1 MFVPIKSAFN
11 VAQVSL
17 ASTTYFETLDT
28 MGAWQTARYLLGLS
42 SVIYGVLL
50 ITLRP
55 DAEQGHDCSSHSD
68 RHTEEV
74 NPDTTRIKAG
84 GNLSIRDAGFYGADA
99 AEQWQYTTRR
109 GNVENP
115 LASTEISER

>member
-1 MFVPIKSAFN
+1 VFVPIKSAFN

-28 MGAWQTARYLLGLS
+28 MGGWQTARYLLGLS

-55 DAEQGHDCSSHSD
+55 DTEGQDGSRHSD
-68 RHTEEV
+68 RHSEEA
-74 NPDTTRIKAG
+74 NPDTARIKAD
-84 GNLSIRDAGFYGADA
+84 GNLSIRDGGFYGSEA
-99 AEQWQYTTRR
+99 AEQRQYTTRR
-109 GNVENP
+109 EHVENP
-115 LASTEISER
+115 LASTENSDR